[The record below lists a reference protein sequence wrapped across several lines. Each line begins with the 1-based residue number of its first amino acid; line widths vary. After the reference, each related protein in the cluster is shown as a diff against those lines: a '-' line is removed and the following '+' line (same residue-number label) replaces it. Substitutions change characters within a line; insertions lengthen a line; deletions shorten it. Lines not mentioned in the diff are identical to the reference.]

1 MPKITRKEVERKA
14 GYYQSARQM
23 YGENNLA
30 TDRALMA
37 WQEAQETYEKQTGK
51 PMYSRKNPSLQSGYE
66 QFHGHAPRTKRAW
79 NFHCPKGFVIL
90 GKAIAIE
97 YRTDK
102 LNGGGDGKSAIYR
115 HEFDDKAVSRNGST
129 LLLMD
134 ERQRKQLYI
143 VGEKLIVTD
152 RGIEH

>member
-1 MPKITRKEVERKA
+1 MKAVIERTAEKYYVLKIPGRDEIGGATKSILQNYAKKLGYSTEYIDKRKKPLRAECF
-14 GYYQSARQM
+14 
-23 YGENNLA
+23 NPNL
-30 TDRALMA
+30 
-37 WQEAQETYEKQTGK
+37 
-51 PMYSRKNPSLQSGYE
+51 SLQSGYE
-66 QFHGHAPRTKRAW
+66 EFHGHTPRTKRQW

-90 GKAIAIE
+90 GKAVAIE

-115 HEFDDKAVSRNGST
+115 HEFDKSA

-134 ERQRKQLYI
+134 EKQRKQLYI
-143 VGEKLIVTD
+143 VGEKLVVTD